1 MQPNVYKDTVE
12 RFLPYWNESIQPAI
26 LNQQKVLIVAH
37 GNSLRALVKYLDH
50 LSDEE
55 ILEINITTGIPLVY
69 DLDENLNVKSKNY
82 LGDAEAINQAMNSVK
97 NQGKA
102 K

>member
-1 MQPNVYKDTVE
+1 
-12 RFLPYWNESIQPAI
+12 
-26 LNQQKVLIVAH
+26 
-37 GNSLRALVKYLDH
+37 LVKYLDH

-55 ILEINITTGIPLVY
+55 ILDINIPTGIPLVY
-69 DLDENLNVKSKNY
+69 DLDENLNVNTKNY
-82 LGDAEAINQAMNSVK
+82 LGDQEAINQLINSVK

>member
-1 MQPNVYKDTVE
+1 
-12 RFLPYWNESIQPAI
+12 
-26 LNQQKVLIVAH
+26 
-37 GNSLRALVKYLDH
+37 LVKYLDH

-55 ILEINITTGIPLVY
+55 ILDVNIPTGIPLVY

-82 LGDAEAINQAMNSVK
+82 LGDEETIRNLMNAVK

-102 K
+102 